1 MMILI
6 DAEKYAERIN
16 THIHAI
22 KTCPVLSSVEANKV
36 LEPWYTALSD
46 LRRMPAINRH
56 EWISV
61 EDRLPTESDGTV
73 LVCMPN
79 VSPYNLTEP
88 FVNAE
93 HDRRVRVAHYS
104 EFSNDWTYE
113 MGGKN
118 SKHRPT
124 HWMPLPTSPTEKES

>member
-1 MMILI
+1 M
-6 DAEKYAERIN
+6 
-16 THIHAI
+16 
-22 KTCPVLSSVEANKV
+22 
-36 LEPWYTALSD
+36 
-46 LRRMPAINRH
+46 
-56 EWISV
+56 
-61 EDRLPTESDGTV
+61 LPTESDGTV

-88 FVNAE
+88 FVNAK

-124 HWMPLPTSPTEKES
+124 HWMPLPTPPTEKEN